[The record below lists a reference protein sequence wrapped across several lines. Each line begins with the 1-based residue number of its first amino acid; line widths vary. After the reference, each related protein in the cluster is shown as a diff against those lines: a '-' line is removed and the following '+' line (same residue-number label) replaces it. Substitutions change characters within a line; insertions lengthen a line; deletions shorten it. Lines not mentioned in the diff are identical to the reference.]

1 MSLLKVGHEI
11 VRSETRGNK
20 RKLVASK
27 EGKEETGE
35 FFNKFNNKSC
45 ETALTGQK
53 RTRENKRKLV
63 ASKEGKEENGRTF
76 LKPSQKTWAKKKN
89 GWKS

>member
-27 EGKEETGE
+27 EGKEENFLNRAKKKTGE
-35 FFNKFNNKSC
+35 KRMQRGRREKS
-45 ETALTGQK
+45 LKVTGQK
-53 RTRENKRKLV
+53 E
-63 ASKEGKEENGRTF
+63 
-76 LKPSQKTWAKKKN
+76 KN
-89 GWKS
+89 EWNSWS